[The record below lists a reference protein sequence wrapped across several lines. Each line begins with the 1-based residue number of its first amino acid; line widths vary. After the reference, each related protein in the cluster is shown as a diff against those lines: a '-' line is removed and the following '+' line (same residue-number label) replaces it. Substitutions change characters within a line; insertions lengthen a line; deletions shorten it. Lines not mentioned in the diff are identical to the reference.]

1 MLRSVTM
8 LASSS
13 CCTPSTLS
21 CSIQSNRAGE
31 GEKGR
36 ENLGEGEGEEEGE
49 GVAVREKGE
58 EEGGGVRGGREDR
71 VNWMHVPPH
80 TVSGFIAHTKWL
92 PYLQKGLQSDSFCSQ
107 SGRALILECVCVC
120 L

>member
-1 MLRSVTM
+1 M

-31 GEKGR
+31 GE
-36 ENLGEGEGEEEGE
+36 GEGEGEEEGE
-49 GVAVREKGE
+49 GVAVRGKGA

-71 VNWMHVPPH
+71 VNWIHVPPH
-80 TVSGFIAHTKWL
+80 TVSSLIAQTCNNVCHTFRRV
-92 PYLQKGLQSDSFCSQ
+92 SSQ
-107 SGRALILECVCVC
+107 IPFAPSPEER
-120 L
+120 